1 MGREPVVSPTDAL
14 YVTCLVTEQSRAG
27 LACKS
32 LGTTKKSLRTG
43 KDLQTQELVEKEHR
57 KNPIG
62 YRWDY
67 MDRLCI
73 VLYCLFLWKKKITFY
88 VFIVPVLVVYHPA
101 KMLSINHISIFNP
114 NDRCICS
121 R

>member
-1 MGREPVVSPTDAL
+1 MGREPVVSPTGAL

-43 KDLQTQELVEKEHR
+43 KDLQTQELGEKEHPN
-57 KNPIG
+57 KDPIG

-67 MDRLCI
+67 MGRLCI
-73 VLYCLFLWKKKITFY
+73 VLYYLVSGKK
-88 VFIVPVLVVYHPA
+88 
-101 KMLSINHISIFNP
+101 
-114 NDRCICS
+114 
-121 R
+121 